1 MVHVAIQGSSK
12 IWNKNDNVEFDIQGQ
27 VEGLGGA

>member
-12 IWNKNDNVEFDIQGQ
+12 IWNKNDMLNLTFGDEVR
-27 VEGLGGA
+27 A